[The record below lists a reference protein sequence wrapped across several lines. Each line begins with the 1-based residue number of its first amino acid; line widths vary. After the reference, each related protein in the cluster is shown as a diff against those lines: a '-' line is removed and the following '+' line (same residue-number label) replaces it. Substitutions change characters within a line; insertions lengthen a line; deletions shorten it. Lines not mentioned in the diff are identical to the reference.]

1 MGMHSIT
8 TRGRTPA
15 ARRSR
20 WRTATIV
27 NAMSLTVLT
36 SLLLA
41 CAPPAPP
48 AATSAP
54 APAAPAPA
62 KPGAPAAPAAQPAA
76 SPAVA
81 QPAGQAQGAIVVVYE
96 AEPNTIVPKDSS
108 TNNGYIV
115 LDNVYDHLTG
125 RDYSSGQP
133 KIVPELAESWSQ
145 VNDKSWQFKL
155 RKDVKFHNGEVF
167 NADAVVVAVE
177 DMANPDKPGLAAN
190 EYGTLQSARKIDD
203 FTVEITTKDA
213 DPILPSRMV
222 KFPIAAPKWVRTTTP
237 EAAASQAIGSGPY
250 ILAEFQ
256 KGSHIL
262 FKANPNYWG
271 PKTPKI
277 AEIRLI
283 GRQEQAVRAAML
295 LAGEADLAFH
305 VALDDAKKAPQT
317 IIEQSQESPM
327 FEMNTEMPLF
337 KDVRVRQAVAE
348 AVDVQGL
355 VDALYPGG
363 IAKPLN
369 GQIVREG
376 TLGWNP
382 NLKPYAYRPEES
394 KRVIQEAGAVG
405 TPLEYYDRPGSFP
418 RAGEVSEYVAN
429 QISQTGLK
437 VSVRHLEAAAF
448 TEKHRAIKPEQNPA
462 DLLMTSVSSPILDA
476 SRPFDIYYACGGRY
490 RRTCDPEWDRRY
502 AEAKV
507 LTGDARD
514 KAFQALQEY
523 QYDKYW
529 YRPLFGLNWTHGAS
543 AKLQWTP
550 RNDSGVRFWEMSL
563 KP

>member
-1 MGMHSIT
+1 
-8 TRGRTPA
+8 
-15 ARRSR
+15 
-20 WRTATIV
+20 
-27 NAMSLTVLT
+27 
-36 SLLLA
+36 
-41 CAPPAPP
+41 
-48 AATSAP
+48 
-54 APAAPAPA
+54 
-62 KPGAPAAPAAQPAA
+62 
-76 SPAVA
+76 VA
-81 QPAGQAQGAIVVVYE
+81 QPAGAAQGTIVMVFE

-133 KIVPELAESWSQ
+133 KIVPELAESWSR

-155 RKDVKFHNGEVF
+155 RHDVKFTNGEVF

-177 DMANPDKPGLAAN
+177 DMANPDKRGLAAD

-203 FTVEITTKDA
+203 FTVEITTKDS
-213 DPILPSRMV
+213 DPILPNRMV
-222 KFPIAAPKWVRTTTP
+222 KFPIAAPKWVRPASTE
-237 EAAASQAIGSGPY
+237 EAATQAVGSGPY
-250 ILAEFQ
+250 MLTEYV
-256 KGSHIL
+256 KGQHLL

-271 PKTPKI
+271 PKKPQI
-277 AEIRLI
+277 AEIKLV

-295 LAGEADLAFH
+295 MAGEADLAFH
-305 VALDDAKKAPQT
+305 VALDDAKKAPQS

-327 FEMNTEMPLF
+327 FNVNTELPMF

-348 AVDVQGL
+348 AVDVPGIIN
-355 VDALYPGG
+355 ALYPGG
-363 IAKPLN
+363 IAVQLN

-382 NLKPYAYRPEES
+382 NLKPYPYRPEES
-394 KRVIQEAGAVG
+394 KRVIQEASAVG
-405 TPLEYYDRPGSFP
+405 TALEYIDRPGSFP
-418 RAGEVSEYVAN
+418 RAGEVSEIIAN
-429 QISQTGLK
+429 QLNQAGLK
-437 VSVRHLEAAAF
+437 VSVHHLESAAF
-448 TEKHRAIKPEQNPA
+448 VEKHRAIKPEQNPA

-490 RRTCDPEWDRRY
+490 RITCDPEFDRRY
-502 AEAKV
+502 SEAKA

-523 QYDKYW
+523 AYDKYW
-529 YRPLFGLNWTHGAS
+529 YMPLFGLNWSHGAS